1 VHIPGKD
8 GKPHNEWKKAQDS
21 FKKMF
26 DYFET
31 ESLDIK
37 FGVKHRPALVYFPK
51 SLAQKDV
58 KKTIFHPTDTFR
70 TIYDEI
76 SSLIEDFTVP
86 LANDQEMQKMTSLV
100 LS

>member
-1 VHIPGKD
+1 VHIPGKA